1 MTINTP
7 LPLTYDY
14 CSIDNAITLV
24 GACSIEAGCRR
35 RWKRRATT
43 VRDDGDGAVDKWCPT
58 SPLAPNAR
66 NDDGGDNG
74 NGGQLRRVG

>member
-1 MTINTP
+1 M
-7 LPLTYDY
+7 
-14 CSIDNAITLV
+14 
-24 GACSIEAGCRR
+24 
-35 RWKRRATT
+35 
-43 VRDDGDGAVDKWCPT
+43 RDDGDGAIDKWCPT